1 MAMDFGIFMEFEI
14 RRGGDQAGAFREGFD
29 VVDAAEAWGLDGV
42 WLGEMHFTPARS
54 VLSAPIVVAS
64 SIATRTRRLRIG
76 MAVQVLP
83 LNNPLRIAEEAA
95 TVDHI
100 SAGRFDFGIG
110 RSGFPRVYD
119 VYGVPFAES
128 QARFHEALEI
138 ILEAWKGEPFSYT
151 GQYWSFENATVA
163 PRPYQL
169 PHPPLRMAATTEE
182 TFPKV
187 GEMGPP
193 IFVGLRGMD
202 VSTLRHH
209 VRAYRK
215 AWRDAGHAGSGN
227 VYLRIPVYA
236 AATEEAALEEPLDSI
251 TFYFSRQADLQQ
263 AAVGRTGAGPAE
275 RLQARVERLAGLSYE
290 QILAERVAFGSAA
303 GLIDRLSRLQEE
315 LTLDGIVAELDAGG
329 LIPAERVKKSLS
341 ILTREVMPAFK

>member
-1 MAMDFGIFMEFEI
+1 M
-14 RRGGDQAGAFREGFD
+14 
-29 VVDAAEAWGLDGV
+29 
-42 WLGEMHFTPARS
+42 
-54 VLSAPIVVAS
+54 AS

-95 TVDHI
+95 TVDQI
-100 SAGRFDFGIG
+100 SQGRFDFGIG

-119 VYGVPFAES
+119 VYGIPYAES
-128 QARFHEALEI
+128 QARFLEALEI
-138 ILEAWKGEPFSYT
+138 ILEAWKGEPFSHKGRYRSYET
-151 GQYWSFENATVA
+151 ATVS

-182 TFPKV
+182 TFPRV
-187 GEMGPP
+187 GEMGLP

-202 VSTLRHH
+202 ISTLRRH
-209 VRAYRK
+209 VEAYRK
-215 AWRDAGHAGSGN
+215 AWRDAGHAGTGN

-236 AATEEAALEEPLDSI
+236 ADTEKAALEEPFESA

-263 AAVGRTGAGPAE
+263 TAVGRTGAGPAE
-275 RLQARVERLAGLSYE
+275 RLQARVERLAGLSWE

-303 GLIDRLSRLQEE
+303 GLIDRFTRLREE
-315 LTLDGIVAELDAGG
+315 LSLDGVVAELDAGG
-329 LIPAERVKKSLS
+329 LIAAERVKKSLS

>member
-1 MAMDFGIFMEFEI
+1 MDFGIFMEFEM
-14 RRGGDQAGAFREGFD
+14 RRGGDQATAFREGFD

-54 VLSAPIVVAS
+54 VLAAPIVVAS
-64 SIATRTRRLRIG
+64 SIATRTKRLRVG

-95 TVDHI
+95 TVDQI
-100 SAGRFDFGIG
+100 SEGRFDFGIG

-119 VYGVPFAES
+119 LYGIPYAES
-128 QARFHEALEI
+128 QARFREALEI
-138 ILEAWKGEPFSYT
+138 ILEAWKGEPFSYK
-151 GQYWSFENATVA
+151 GQYYRFDNAVVA

-182 TFPKV
+182 TFPRV
-187 GEMGPP
+187 GQMGLP

-202 VSTLRHH
+202 ISTLRVH
-209 VRAYRK
+209 VQAYRR
-215 AWRDAGHAGSGN
+215 AWREAGHPGTGN

-236 AATEEAALEEPLDSI
+236 GATEQGALDEPRDSI

-263 AAVGRTGAGPAE
+263 AAVGRTGAGPTE
-275 RLQARVERLAGLSYE
+275 RLQARVDRLATLSYD
-290 QILAERVAFGSAA
+290 QILSERVAFGSAA
-303 GLIDRLSRLQEE
+303 GLIDRLTRLREE
-315 LTLDGIVAELDAGG
+315 LALDGIVAELNAGG
-329 LIPAERVKKSLS
+329 LIPAEQVTRSLA
-341 ILTREVMPAFK
+341 ILTQQVMPAFK

>member
-14 RRGGDQAGAFREGFD
+14 RRGGDQASAFREGFD
-29 VVDAAEAWGLDGV
+29 LVDAAEAWGLDGV

-64 SIATRTRRLRIG
+64 SIATRTKRLRIG

-100 SAGRFDFGIG
+100 S
-110 RSGFPRVYD
+110 
-119 VYGVPFAES
+119 
-128 QARFHEALEI
+128 EALEI
-138 ILEAWKGEPFSYT
+138 ILEAWKGEPFSYK
-151 GQYWSFENATVA
+151 GQHFSFENATVA

-187 GEMGPP
+187 GEMGLP

-202 VSTLRHH
+202 ISTLRHH
-209 VRAYRK
+209 VRAYRR

-236 AATEEAALEEPLDSI
+236 AATEERPH
-251 TFYFSRQADLQQ
+251 SRSRSTAS
-263 AAVGRTGAGPAE
+263 RST
-275 RLQARVERLAGLSYE
+275 
-290 QILAERVAFGSAA
+290 SAA
-303 GLIDRLSRLQEE
+303 RPTCSSRPWGARAPGPPSGSRRASSGSPGSR
-315 LTLDGIVAELDAGG
+315 TSRFWPSASRSAAP
-329 LIPAERVKKSLS
+329 PA
-341 ILTREVMPAFK
+341 

>member
-14 RRGGDQAGAFREGFD
+14 RHGGDQAGAFREGFD

-95 TVDHI
+95 TVDQI

-119 VYGVPFAES
+119 VYGIPYAES
-128 QARFHEALEI
+128 QARFREALDI
-138 ILEAWKGEPFSYT
+138 ILEAWKGEPFSHK

-163 PRPYQL
+163 PRPYQR

-182 TFPKV
+182 TFPRV
-187 GEMGPP
+187 GEMGLP

-202 VSTLRHH
+202 ISTLKHH
-209 VRAYRK
+209 VQAYRK
-215 AWRDAGHAGSGN
+215 AWREAGHAGSGN

-236 AATEEAALEEPLDSI
+236 AATERAALEEPFESA
-251 TFYFSRQADLQQ
+251 TFYFSRQAGLQQ
-263 AAVGRTGAGPAE
+263 GAVGRDGAGPAE
-275 RLQARVERLAGLSYE
+275 RLQARVEQLAGLSYE

-303 GLIDRLSRLQEE
+303 GLIDRFQRLREE
-315 LTLDGIVAELDAGG
+315 LTLDGVVAELDAGG
-329 LIPAERVKKSLS
+329 LIPAARVKKSLE
-341 ILTREVMPAFK
+341 ILTHEVMPAFK